1 MVNNRFYGKI
11 TVDGVRTFDLR
22 ELR

>member
-1 MVNNRFYGKI
+1 MVNNRFYGRI

>member
-1 MVNNRFYGKI
+1 MVNNRFYGRI
-11 TVDGVRTFDLR
+11 TVDGVRTFDLQ

>member
-1 MVNNRFYGKI
+1 MVNNRFYGRV
-11 TVDGVRTFDLR
+11 TVDGVRTFNLQ

>member
-1 MVNNRFYGKI
+1 MVNNRFYGKV

>member
-1 MVNNRFYGKI
+1 MVNNRFYGRI
-11 TVDGVRTFDLR
+11 IVDGVRTFDLN

>member
-1 MVNNRFYGKI
+1 MVNNRFYGRI
-11 TVDGVRTFDLR
+11 QVDGVRTFDLQ

>member
-1 MVNNRFYGKI
+1 MVNNRFYARI
-11 TVDGVRTFDLR
+11 TVDGVRTFDLQ

>member
-1 MVNNRFYGKI
+1 MVNNRFYGRI
-11 TVDGVRTFDLR
+11 TVDGVRTFDLK